1 MSVMSERHA
10 EHPCG
15 CTEQEG
21 VLFPCNA
28 HRRDYSAM
36 YGPDGK
42 CVVCGTPAYAEAAEF
57 HQEQHLAEC
66 TAVVSG
72 STESGSHVWR
82 VVPTSS
88 FPPIVD
94 KLVLPT
100 KRVDSRLRA
109 LARAALKRIR
119 AAQRTQEGT

>member
-36 YGPDGK
+36 YVDGK
-42 CVVCGTPAYAEAAEF
+42 CVVCGTPAHMEPAEF
-57 HQEQHLAEC
+57 HCEQHLAEC
-66 TAVVSG
+66 TAVVSMCVENG
-72 STESGSHVWR
+72 KTVWR

-94 KLVLPT
+94 TLKLPT
-100 KRVDSRLRA
+100 KRVDSKLRA
-109 LARAALKRIR
+109 LARAALKRT
-119 AAQRTQEGT
+119 QQTKERTP